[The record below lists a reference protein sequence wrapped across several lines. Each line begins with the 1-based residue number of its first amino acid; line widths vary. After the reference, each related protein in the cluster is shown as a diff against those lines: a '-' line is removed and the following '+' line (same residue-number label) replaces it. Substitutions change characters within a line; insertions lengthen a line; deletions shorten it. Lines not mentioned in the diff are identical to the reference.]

1 MDCRSQFRVGP
12 EKLSEGCIMGLQFIL
27 RAWRPARA
35 LPLVVLAQSVAGA
48 QVVVRGVLYDDA
60 NGARLRGTVMLV
72 DPVTDA
78 AIVHTTTD
86 SLGQFSLETR
96 AGAFQIAAV
105 RPGYQSVLSA
115 PVTAQRGERFTVKI
129 PISAVGDPLHQ
140 IAVVEHVKPD
150 QVAPKSA
157 IADMRASDAE
167 SFETR
172 RALGTGL
179 HYMAKDFEKA
189 NAATLG
195 EFLQGIPGLS
205 VRNPSSTASIQTTR
219 SAGMNTATSRSAV
232 NAPCHMGWFM
242 DGHRLDLPGR
252 TDPITDGLGSM
263 RLEDISALEVFRGLS
278 EMPPEFAEPDLRCGA
293 VAIWTKHG

>member
-1 MDCRSQFRVGP
+1 
-12 EKLSEGCIMGLQFIL
+12 MGLQFIL

-35 LPLVVLAQSVAGA
+35 LLLVVLAQSVATA

-72 DPVTDA
+72 DPATDA

-86 SLGQFSLETR
+86 SLGQFTLETQ
-96 AGAFQIAAV
+96 AGVFQIAAV
-105 RPGYQSVLSA
+105 RPGYQSILSA
-115 PVTAQRGERFTVKI
+115 PVTAQRGERLTVRI

-140 IAVVEHVKPD
+140 IAIVEHVKPD
-150 QVAPKSA
+150 RVAPKSA
-157 IADMRASDAE
+157 IADMQASDAQ

-179 HYMAKDFEKA
+179 HYSAKDFEKA

-205 VRNPSSTASIQTTR
+205 VRNPASTASMQTTR
-219 SAGMNTATSRSAV
+219 SAGLNTLSSRSAPI
-232 NAPCHMGWFM
+232 AACHMGWFM
-242 DGHRLDLPGR
+242 DGHRMDLPGR
-252 TDPITDGLGSM
+252 IDPITDGLGSM
-263 RLEDISALEVFRGLS
+263 QLDGISAIEVFRGLS

-293 VAIWTKHG
+293 VAIWTKRG